1 MSKEERRVP
10 ELRFKGFFEDW
21 EQRKLKKILKV
32 NSGRDYKHL
41 SNGDVPVYGTG
52 GYMLSVNDNL
62 SNKDGVGIGR
72 KGTINKPQFLRAP
85 FWTVDTLFYLTSL
98 PNNNLLFIYYL
109 AENTNWKKYD
119 ESTGVP
125 SLSKKTIESI
135 VKYIPDNNEQIALG
149 TLLNEVDQ
157 YISLHLRKINI
168 LKNLKQQYLRVMFV
182 ENEKNTPEIRFKS
195 FNDVWEQRKL
205 GEVGETFS
213 GLSGKKKAD
222 FGHGEARF
230 VTYSNIFGNA
240 ISDPNN
246 LDIIEIDNKQNQV
259 QYGDVFFT
267 TSSETPKEVGMSS
280 VWLEDTNNVYL
291 NSFCFGYRPII
302 TFDPYYLAFM
312 LRSPSIRKKLIFL
325 AQGISRY
332 NISKKKVMEIGI
344 PTPSTKEQQK
354 IGSFFKELDDTIE
367 LHYSKLEKLNKIKQ
381 VYLNKMFI

>member
-1 MSKEERRVP
+1 
-10 ELRFKGFFEDW
+10 
-21 EQRKLKKILKV
+21 
-32 NSGRDYKHL
+32 
-41 SNGDVPVYGTG
+41 
-52 GYMLSVNDNL
+52 
-62 SNKDGVGIGR
+62 
-72 KGTINKPQFLRAP
+72 
-85 FWTVDTLFYLTSL
+85 
-98 PNNNLLFIYYL
+98 
-109 AENTNWKKYD
+109 
-119 ESTGVP
+119 
-125 SLSKKTIESI
+125 
-135 VKYIPDNNEQIALG
+135 
-149 TLLNEVDQ
+149 
-157 YISLHLRKINI
+157 
-168 LKNLKQQYLRVMFV
+168 KQQYLRVMFV